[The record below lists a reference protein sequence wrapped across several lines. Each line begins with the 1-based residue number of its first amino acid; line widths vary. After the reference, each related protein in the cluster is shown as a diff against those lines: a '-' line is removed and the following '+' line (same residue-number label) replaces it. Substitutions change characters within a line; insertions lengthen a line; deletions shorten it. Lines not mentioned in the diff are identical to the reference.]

1 MAEEVG
7 VVLKAIDQFS
17 GTLDAFNKKLDEIGA
32 NQKSQS
38 EKMNG
43 GFGDMKAGAMS
54 LLSAFS
60 ALAVMNWTK
69 EAIQEA
75 EKYNQ
80 ALVHLRSAVEST
92 GADFNKE
99 KASIETWSN
108 AIQKATR
115 FNDDQAITSLTEL
128 TKRTGDVAT
137 AQKLTQLA
145 MDMTV
150 KYGGNLEDRV
160 NSLGL
165 AYAGNKRGLMSLQ
178 KEFSGMISTGDNGT
192 EMFKKLTAATQGY
205 ASVSNELTDSSA
217 KLTNEYEDM
226 KKKIGQQLIPVANG
240 LMIAL
245 SAGLKALETVFIFV
259 KTVVESLAVL
269 IVGSAHLW
277 ATAFMDTF
285 NIAKTVWTGIGDV
298 IARVLKGD
306 LAGAWNNIKTVTAS
320 VTSQMKT
327 GVLDLKDS
335 ITDTAA
341 DFKGTWTTG
350 INDISGLWKDFGS
363 TTVPGVLQNIGGI
376 TAKETQKETATR
388 QKALAEQYKLYEKF
402 EADITGIWAN
412 NLDKLI
418 KGTGNLGD
426 FFKSTF
432 DDMIGFA
439 LKKLEELAAMAV
451 FTFVLDLI
459 TGGGYSAAMNAG
471 KALVGHASG
480 GYIAESGP
488 AYLHKGE
495 YVVPANQVNSNHQ
508 VTNNTSVAPNITI
521 SGYNKSPQELAQEI
535 GLILQQNVRGRGQ
548 TPMTT

>member
-17 GTLDAFNKKLDEIGA
+17 GTLDSFNKKLDEIGA

-75 EKYNQ
+75 EKYRQ
-80 ALVHLRSAVEST
+80 SLVHLRSAVEST

-99 KASIETWSN
+99 KASIEEWSG

-115 FNDDQAITSLTEL
+115 FNDDQAIASLTEL
-128 TKRTGDVAT
+128 TKKTGDVTT

-160 NSLGL
+160 NTLGL
-165 AYAGNKRGLMSLQ
+165 AYLGNQRGLMSLQ
-178 KEFSGMISTGDNGT
+178 KEFGGMINQGENGT
-192 EMFKKLTAATQGY
+192 EMFKKLTEATQGY
-205 ASVSNELTDSSA
+205 ATVSNELTDNSA
-217 KLTNEYEDM
+217 KLTNQYEDL
-226 KKKIGQQLIPVANG
+226 KKKIGEQLIPISSG
-240 LMIAL
+240 LMVAL
-245 SAGLKALETVFIFV
+245 SAGLKGLESAFKFVVVIVDELAQIVVGVASAITQTWVGLIQVAWNVFSTIGSIIKKVFTGDLKGALNDFKTGSASTWALINASVDNV
-259 KTVVESLAVL
+259 KT
-269 IVGSAHLW
+269 
-277 ATAFMDTF
+277 
-285 NIAKTVWTGIGDV
+285 
-298 IARVLKGD
+298 
-306 LAGAWNNIKTVTAS
+306 S
-320 VTSQMKT
+320 V
-327 GVLDLKDS
+327 
-335 ITDTAA
+335 TDTAQSMS
-341 DFKGTWTTG
+341 KTWTTG
-350 INDISGLWKDFGS
+350 MGEITALWKDFGS
-363 TTVPGVLQNIGGI
+363 STVPGVLQNIGGV
-376 TAKETQKETATR
+376 TARETQKETAIR
-388 QKALAEQYKLYEKF
+388 QKALADQMKMYQKF
-402 EADITGIWAN
+402 EADITGILAG
-412 NLDKLI
+412 NLDKLV
-418 KGTGNLGD
+418 KGTADLGD

-439 LKKLEELAAMAV
+439 LKKLEELAAMAI

-459 TGGGYSAAMNAG
+459 TGGGYSAAINAG

-495 YVVPANQVNSNHQ
+495 YVVPANQVNANHQ

-521 SGYNKSPQELAQEI
+521 NGYNKSPQELAQEI

-548 TPMTT
+548 TGMV